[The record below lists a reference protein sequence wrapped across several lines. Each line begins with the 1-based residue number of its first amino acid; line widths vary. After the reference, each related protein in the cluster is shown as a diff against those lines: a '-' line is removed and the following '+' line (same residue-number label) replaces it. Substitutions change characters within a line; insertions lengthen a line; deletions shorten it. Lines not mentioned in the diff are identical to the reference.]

1 MELKRNSN
9 AVYLLNYHLI
19 LVVKYRKKVFTNDEI
34 VERKKELM
42 RKISAENN
50 VEVINQE
57 CGDDHI
63 HLMISTKPT
72 TQLTKYVNLL
82 KGHSARALRKEYD
95 FSDVLYGDSFWS
107 DSYYLATCGN
117 ISLDTLYNYIDNQR
131 KKD

>member
-34 VERKKELM
+34 VEKTKELM
-42 RKISAENN
+42 RKISAEND

-117 ISLDTLYNYIDNQR
+117 VSLDTLYNYIDNQR